1 MQKQGESQEFL
12 ASKSDIERDLILLK
26 LHDRTE
32 DAAYERKNHMAMVL
46 EAKAK
51 EMEEGGLKLT
61 SPIGG
66 ETLSEKKR
74 RLK

>member
-1 MQKQGESQEFL
+1 
-12 ASKSDIERDLILLK
+12 
-26 LHDRTE
+26 
-32 DAAYERKNHMAMVL
+32 MAMVI

-51 EMEEGGLKLT
+51 EMAEGDLKLT